1 MRKWHFRGVHATVFT
16 DQMLEDMSRAAQKAG
31 KKMHVHIAVDT
42 GMSRIGIRPD
52 DEGLSFVARAM
63 QCPNLSIDGIFTHFA
78 TADEADKSKTNVQY
92 EKFSSFTDRVEK
104 ELSLKIPLRHCSNSA
119 SILELPDMHMDAV
132 RAGIILYG
140 MWPSDEVKRDG
151 IVLEPLLSLKSRIA
165 YIKELDAGQEISYG
179 GTFVQ
184 RILCVWRRFRWVM
197 RTAIRA
203 DFPTRAMF

>member
-1 MRKWHFRGVHATVFT
+1 MRDFPLSHA
-16 DQMLEDMSRAAQKAG
+16 RC
-31 KKMHVHIAVDT
+31 
-42 GMSRIGIRPD
+42 
-52 DEGLSFVARAM
+52 
-63 QCPNLSIDGIFTHFA
+63 QCPNLSIEGIFTHFA
-78 TADEADKSKTNVQY
+78 TADEADKSRTNVQY

-165 YIKELDAGQEISYG
+165 YIKELECRAGNQLRRDVLYSESYACGDDSG
-179 GTFVQ
+179 GLCGRLSARTFQQGRCSDCRKARKDPGTRLHGSVQ
-184 RILCVWRRFRWVM
+184 GRC
-197 RTAIRA
+197 
-203 DFPTRAMF
+203 DKDS